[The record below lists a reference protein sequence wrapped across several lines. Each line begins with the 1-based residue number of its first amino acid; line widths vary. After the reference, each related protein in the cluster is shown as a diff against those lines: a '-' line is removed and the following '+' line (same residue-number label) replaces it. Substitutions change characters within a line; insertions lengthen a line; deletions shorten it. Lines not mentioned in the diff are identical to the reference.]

1 MIHSFSFT
9 TKASDLLDLQSRVS
23 EADDLFAFPALGN
36 VYAQGQLTPQYE
48 DIDFS
53 HMQQMKK
60 AVTMYGPHS
69 PFTKKLL
76 NVMASSIGNF
86 IPYDW

>member
-23 EADDLFAFPALGN
+23 EADDLFAFPVLGN
-36 VYAQGQLTPQYE
+36 VYAQGQLILQYE
-48 DIDFS
+48 GVDFS
-53 HMQQMKK
+53 HMQQMKN
-60 AVTMYGPHS
+60 AVTMSGPHS
-69 PFTKKLL
+69 PFTKELL
-76 NVMASSIGNF
+76 NAMASSVGYF